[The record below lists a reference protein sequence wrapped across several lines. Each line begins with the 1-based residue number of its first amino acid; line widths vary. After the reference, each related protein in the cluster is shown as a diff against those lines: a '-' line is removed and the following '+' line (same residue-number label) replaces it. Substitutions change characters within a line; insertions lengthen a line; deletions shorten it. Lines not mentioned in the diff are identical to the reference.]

1 MSILSYVLIGFGILI
16 LLVIFSILF
25 LLLHFVFKN
34 NSKREV
40 LLDELS
46 SKVREAFYEEKRS
59 SKTLFKNSDWNN
71 IEGAFKY
78 KEPTALIQFYN
89 NEVLTRNFNF
99 LVVDN
104 KNNKQK
110 KWFINNFVPLVN
122 AINNE
127 NLTFA
132 EDGMGNSYLI
142 KLQAN
147 INNDYSVFFYD
158 HETEEISI
166 IADSLKEF
174 LNSKKFVIV

>member
-104 KNNKQK
+104 KNNASSPEFVGKS
-110 KWFINNFVPLVN
+110 WFR
-122 AINNE
+122 
-127 NLTFA
+127 
-132 EDGMGNSYLI
+132 
-142 KLQAN
+142 
-147 INNDYSVFFYD
+147 
-158 HETEEISI
+158 
-166 IADSLKEF
+166 
-174 LNSKKFVIV
+174 